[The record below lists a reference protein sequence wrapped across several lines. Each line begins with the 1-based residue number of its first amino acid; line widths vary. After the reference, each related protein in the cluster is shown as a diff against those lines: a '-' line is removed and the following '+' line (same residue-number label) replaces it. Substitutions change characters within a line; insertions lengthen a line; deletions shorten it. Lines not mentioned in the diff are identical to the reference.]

1 MISNN
6 QKDSRNT
13 NEHEKTMLT
22 STGISKRKTN
32 ERQRTR
38 EENNNEEPRKIVN
51 LSLQIGPLDYFGP
64 T

>member
-1 MISNN
+1 
-6 QKDSRNT
+6 
-13 NEHEKTMLT
+13 MLT